1 MANGRQFDPACRSWG
16 WGAVR
21 VARDRGCVFDENEGL
36 PCVRLFQTLFLGAAG
51 KKMGDF
57 KAEMAYFTSKWGT
70 RVVYG

>member
-1 MANGRQFDPACRSWG
+1 MVIIYVLTNTYLSYLFIYFPGERSESG
-16 WGAVR
+16 V
-21 VARDRGCVFDENEGL
+21 
-36 PCVRLFQTLFLGAAG
+36 LGAAG